1 MENQKGQF
9 KAVDKD
15 PIRKKK
21 KKKKKFE
28 LSVMHVGKII
38 Q

>member
-21 KKKKKFE
+21 KKKFE

>member
-21 KKKKKFE
+21 KFE